1 MRAVQFCR
9 LLARF
14 TANERQRRTSPAQ
27 GCTPPQGVS
36 CVPECPLCRYER
48 ISRGR
53 RPPRHCW
60 KLEAGY
66 TARGILF
73 PSRYMH
79 EKAGRMGG
87 LNRNCSQGSGPRRR
101 IRATPRFGR
110 ACLKILHMHRRA
122 LRRSALSALGLMRRD
137 APAGLVRVQ
146 PEVFA
151 CSVIFSYASQFAGQ
165 RVLLQLDER
174 MGGPTR
180 EHGW

>member
-14 TANERQRRTSPAQ
+14 AANGRQRRTSPAQ

-110 ACLKILHMHRRA
+110 ACLKISPSSATVGPFCAWSHATGRARRPSP
-122 LRRSALSALGLMRRD
+122 SA
-137 APAGLVRVQ
+137 AGS
-146 PEVFA
+146 F
-151 CSVIFSYASQFAGQ
+151 
-165 RVLLQLDER
+165 RVLSHLQLCITICGAAR
-174 MGGPTR
+174 LVAVR
-180 EHGW
+180 